1 MNRSASC
8 LKNNAFSVRKN
19 DIELA
24 LVLYK
29 ELTFLIEDLVHFYFL
44 LECGSIELMLSSGFG
59 H

>member
-8 LKNNAFSVRKN
+8 LKNNAFSVHKN

-24 LVLYK
+24 LVSYK
-29 ELTFLIEDLVHFYFL
+29 EFTFLIEDLVHFYLL